1 MAQLPSHSSPK
12 SGSSPSSNSSPRG
25 NFASSNPKRPGKCT
39 ETQPFKLHTQRRG
52 LSKVELMAKLQDLL
66 AQEAKQ
72 RVPIAQK
79 LPLTTDKSEV
89 LPKGPV
95 KEQTKPMKIKLHTQL
110 RAVKRAEFND
120 WVANKIYLLEQER
133 LKEEKLLKLM
143 EEEEIK
149 MLRKQLIPRAQL
161 MPLFDRPFF
170 PQRSTRPLTMPKDP
184 SFHMMRNQCS
194 HCVIRSGLN
203 SLHQH
208 VV

>member
-120 WVANKIYLLEQER
+120 W
-133 LKEEKLLKLM
+133 LM